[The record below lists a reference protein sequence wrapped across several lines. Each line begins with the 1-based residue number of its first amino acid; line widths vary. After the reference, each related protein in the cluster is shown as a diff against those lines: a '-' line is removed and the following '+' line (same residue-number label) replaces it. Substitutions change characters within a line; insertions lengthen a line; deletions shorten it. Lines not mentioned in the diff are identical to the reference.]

1 MNNDDKIMMLKIITV
16 LYLGLELKSDHM
28 MREESLITK
37 GLSILQSLETYSINK
52 LKYRIVLCYYGVIYI
67 HVLRNN

>member
-1 MNNDDKIMMLKIITV
+1 MMLKIITV

-52 LKYRIVLCYYGVIYI
+52 LEYRIVLCYYGVICI
-67 HVLRNN
+67 HVLRDN